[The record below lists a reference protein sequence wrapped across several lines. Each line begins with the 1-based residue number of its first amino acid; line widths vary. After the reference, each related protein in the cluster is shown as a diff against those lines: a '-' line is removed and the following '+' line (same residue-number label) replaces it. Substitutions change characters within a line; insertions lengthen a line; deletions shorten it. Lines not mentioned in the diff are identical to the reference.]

1 MTMPIGNTPQSTH
14 RVLPEVPRS
23 PMARRSD
30 PAPEVFVKVEP
41 THQPIRSGA
50 SPPRRT
56 APGGMPAQAAAPP
69 VLAHQAPGTALTRIL
84 WRASCWARSC
94 RCRSRSSWWRRI
106 PSCCMSSRLRAPAGP
121 RCPVGPS
128 SAGSVMPTGPGCSAS
143 RMAVPYFKGR
153 SSGRLGGSHQCFGQ
167 RFDSAQLHSPAPGT
181 AGSHAGLQWFRRGIR
196 RVTEACSV
204 RANT

>member
-1 MTMPIGNTPQSTH
+1 MPIGNTPQSTH

-41 THQPIRSGA
+41 THQPIRSVA

-56 APGGMPAQAAAPP
+56 APGGMPAQAAAPPVLAAAPP

-84 WRASCWARSC
+84 WRASCWARAC

-106 PSCCMSSRLRAPAGP
+106 RFCCTTSRLRSSRAAVPSRAVISGFGHAHRP
-121 RCPVGPS
+121 WLLLLQDGGAILPMSVFGPS
-128 SAGSVMPTGPGCSAS
+128 RWLTPMFRTAVRFRSAPFPRSRYRRKPRGAAMVSTGHKEG
-143 RMAVPYFKGR
+143 
-153 SSGRLGGSHQCFGQ
+153 
-167 RFDSAQLHSPAPGT
+167 D
-181 AGSHAGLQWFRRGIR
+181 
-196 RVTEACSV
+196 
-204 RANT
+204 

>member
-1 MTMPIGNTPQSTH
+1 MPIGNTPQSTH

-41 THQPIRSGA
+41 THQPIISGA

-69 VLAHQAPGTALTRIL
+69 VLAHHAPGTALGRIL

-106 PSCCMSSRLRAPAGP
+106 PSCCTSSRLR
-121 RCPVGPS
+121 S
-128 SAGSVMPTGPGCSAS
+128 SRA
-143 RMAVPYFKGR
+143 AVPSRAVISGFGHAHRPWLLRLQDGSAILRR
-153 SSGRLGGSHQCFGQ
+153 SVFGPTRWLTPMFRTAV
-167 RFDSAQLHSPAPGT
+167 RFRSAPFPRRRPQGAAIP
-181 AGSHAGLQWFRRGIR
+181 GLQWFRRGIR

-204 RANT
+204 RANP